1 MCTSASMH
9 WLLACLYK
17 DKRDFFPHAVLDTV
31 MRWGAAQHTALSAAA
46 VGAARMLQH
55 EEVIRGIAV
64 PAQFPHRAYC
74 GHHLA
79 QSEEELA
86 GFGDVVHMR
95 GVEALLAPGTGCAV
109 TANQHTVG
117 VYRDGAGELW
127 LFDSLPGV
135 ERRVGAGALLGAL
148 EEHLRPFEVCSLT
161 RFEHRP
167 CKRTASGGRVI

>member
-1 MCTSASMH
+1 MCEHARRFKPQAAYAGGTVMCTSASMH

-74 GHHLA
+74 GLTHTSSSREGARRLKTP
-79 QSEEELA
+79 STSLSW
-86 GFGDVVHMR
+86 
-95 GVEALLAPGTGCAV
+95 LAPKTQM
-109 TANQHTVG
+109 T
-117 VYRDGAGELW
+117 
-127 LFDSLPGV
+127 
-135 ERRVGAGALLGAL
+135 RRLHPLDL
-148 EEHLRPFEVCSLT
+148 
-161 RFEHRP
+161 
-167 CKRTASGGRVI
+167 